1 MKTKHT
7 QQLLGWL
14 FILLMGG
21 CVDPYRPPEIT
32 APASYLVVDGFLDI
46 AAGAVT
52 TFKLSRS
59 QNLTD
64 AKAPTLET
72 KATVTIESSRNLKYS
87 LKEVTNGVYSYTGVP
102 SQTGETFRLRIKT
115 SRGVEYLSDMVAFK
129 ASPAIDQVNWK
140 AESDGVRIYVD
151 THDAAGKT
159 RNYRWEYEETWE
171 FYSAWFSSYEV
182 KNKQIIQRQN
192 DIFTCWNGEKSRN
205 ILINSSAKLSEDV
218 IHQMPLTY
226 IPGYSIKIGSRYS
239 ILVKQY
245 ALTQDAYQYWEQL
258 GKTTE
263 SIGTLFDPQP
273 TQVTGNIQNLTNPGE
288 PALGYFSAGTVTTKR
303 MFVRRMELPYWPTKT
318 GYEDCVKDTLT
329 PKELIDNK
337 YPGQIP
343 ITDLPD
349 GRYETGQEICV
360 DCRLRGTNVKPS
372 FWNQ

>member
-140 AESDGVRIYVD
+140 AESDGIRIYVD

-303 MFVRRMELPYWPTKT
+303 MFIRRMELPYWPTKT

-329 PKELIDNK
+329 AKELIDNK

-343 ITDLPD
+343 VIDLPD
-349 GRYETGQEICV
+349 GTYETGQEICV

>member
-32 APASYLVVDGFLDI
+32 APASYLVVDGFLDV

-140 AESDGVRIYVD
+140 AENDGVRIYVD

-303 MFVRRMELPYWPTKT
+303 MFIRRMELPYWPTKT

-329 PKELIDNK
+329 AKELIDNK

-343 ITDLPD
+343 VIDLPD
-349 GRYETGQEICV
+349 GTYETGQEICV